1 MCIHFYRFFSRFS
14 HYFILE
20 FVVGKDTIIYCIH
33 CEAAVEVTEVKLS
46 YTESDSI
53 DCPKCNQ
60 TLKEWKKSAKAYF
73 VKSN

>member
-1 MCIHFYRFFSRFS
+1 M
-14 HYFILE
+14 
-20 FVVGKDTIIYCIH
+20 GKDTIIYCIH